1 MKHRF
6 LPFVMLV
13 FFSSNVF
20 ALEPVTLQLKWVH
33 QFQFAGYYLAK
44 QKGFYRE
51 AGLDVNIV
59 PAQKHNPD
67 EQFKVLS
74 GQAQFGVTHSGILEQ
89 RLLGKPLVA
98 LAAIFQ
104 SSPYCWMVRADSDIY
119 LPKDF
124 QNKRISH
131 LGRSEGAEL
140 VLMLE
145 RAGIDIEKL
154 PIYSGL
160 EPLADFKAGKFDAL
174 QVYISNEP
182 YKMSQ
187 QGVATRQICPK
198 HYGIN
203 VYADILF
210 TSEDV
215 YKYRPE
221 MVAKFRSASL
231 RGWRYA
237 LANLDEA
244 LQVTKYYAKDKS
256 FEELASEADKLLPFI
271 KAPGIPLGNMSVAR
285 WQWIAQL
292 YHLDVVGFHEHKGMF
307 LYADDSEGELSWS
320 WMLTLAVVLSLLC
333 IPMYIHLV
341 LFKKKHFMIN

>member
-1 MKHRF
+1 MKHR
-6 LPFVMLV
+6 LLSFVFIALLN
-13 FFSSNVF
+13 SNAF

-44 QKGFYRE
+44 HKGFYRE

-74 GQAQFGVTHSGILEQ
+74 GQAQFGITHSGILEQ

-124 QNKRISH
+124 QNKKISH

-145 RAGIDIEKL
+145 RAGIDVTKL

-160 EPLADFKAGKFDAL
+160 APLTDFKAGKFDAL
-174 QVYISNEP
+174 QVYVSNEP
-182 YKMSQ
+182 YKMFQ
-187 QGVATRQICPK
+187 QGVTTRQICPK

-215 YKYRPE
+215 YKYRPD

-244 LQVTKYYAKDKS
+244 LQVTKYYAADKS
-256 FEELASEADKLLPFI
+256 FEELANEADKLLPFI
-271 KAPGIPLGNMSVAR
+271 KAPGIPLGNMSAAR

-292 YHLDVVGFHEHKGMF
+292 YHLDITGFHDHKSTF
-307 LYADDSEGELSWS
+307 LYSNDSEVEVNWS
-320 WMLTLAVVLSLLC
+320 WMLFLAIVLSLLC
-333 IPMYIHLV
+333 IPMYVHLV
-341 LFKKKHFMIN
+341 LFKKKRFMIN